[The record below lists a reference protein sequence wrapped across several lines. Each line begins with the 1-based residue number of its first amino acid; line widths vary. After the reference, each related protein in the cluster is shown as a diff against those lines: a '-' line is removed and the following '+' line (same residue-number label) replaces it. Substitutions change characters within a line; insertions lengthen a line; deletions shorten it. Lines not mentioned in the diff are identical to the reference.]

1 MADTPAAAG
10 LTVQQWDDKFFM
22 EYLEQNR
29 FKSVMGTNENA
40 IIQVKEDLTKKKGD
54 KITYALVNRLTG
66 AGVTGSATLEGNEEA
81 LDSRSHFVTVDKL
94 RNAVR
99 VSEMEEQKS
108 AISLRNAGRSTLKDW
123 IMENM
128 RDAIIDQFNAING
141 VLFAAASEVQKDAWL
156 VDNLDRV
163 LYGAALSN
171 RVAGDSSASLL
182 NIDNTLDQLTTGTLS
197 LMKRV
202 AQTASPKIRPVRT
215 TEDERWFIVYAGSLP
230 FRDLKADTTI
240 TQAQREALPRSQTS
254 NPLWSGGDLTWDG
267 MIIKEIPDIPVVAG
281 AGAGGI
287 DVAHVAFCG
296 AQSVGLAW
304 AKRTTSVTEEFDYG
318 DKHGVAIEEIRG
330 IEKLTFGSGAGD
342 TDDLK
347 DHGIGSLWVAAVG
360 DA

>member
-1 MADTPAAAG
+1 MADTSAATG

-29 FKSVMGTNENA
+29 FRSVMGTNENA
-40 IIQVKEDLTKKKGD
+40 IIQVKEDLMKKKGD

-66 AGVTGSATLEGNEEA
+66 AGVTGSSTLEGNEEA
-81 LDSRSHFVTVDKL
+81 LDSRSHYVTVDKL

-108 AISLRNAGRSTLKDW
+108 AIMLRNAGRSTLKDW
-123 IMENM
+123 IMEKT
-128 RDAIIDQFNAING
+128 RDDIILQFNAING
-141 VLFAAASEVQKDAWL
+141 VLYGSASEGQKDAWL
-156 VDNLDRV
+156 TDNADRA
-163 LYGAALSN
+163 LFGAAVGN
-171 RVAGDSSASLL
+171 QVTGDHSASLL
-182 NIDNTLDQLTTGTLS
+182 TIDNTADKLTTGTLS
-197 LMKRV
+197 LMKRL

-215 TEDERWFIVYAGSLP
+215 TEDERWFIVYAPSLA

-240 TQAQREALPRSQTS
+240 TQAQREALPRSLTNNS
-254 NPLWSGGDLTWDG
+254 LWTGGDLTWDG
-267 MIIKEIPDIPVVAG
+267 MIIKEIPDMPVISG

-296 AQSVGLAW
+296 AQSIGLAW

-318 DKHGVAIEEIRG
+318 DKHGIAIEEIRG

-347 DHGIGSLWVAAVG
+347 DNGVASLYVAAVA